1 MQEFLHWLEE
11 NHGEDFQVM
20 TNAEK
25 EKALYIFLSDPA
37 LKKIVVQ
44 GMIDYMI
51 EDGHWAAAQ
60 IVTDEQAGKDIKDS
74 TYACFESDIVDAMEA
89 YDRYKIGADWL
100 SPVLE
105 ALL

>member
-11 NHGEDFQVM
+11 NHGEDFQAM

-44 GMIDYMI
+44 GITEYMI
-51 EDGHWAAAQ
+51 EDGHWAACM
-60 IVTDEQAGKDIKDS
+60 VSTDEQAGKDIKNC

-89 YDRYKIGADWL
+89 YSRYKIGADWL

-105 ALL
+105 ALV